1 MPFDTFLFD
10 LDGTLID
17 SVEDL
22 TTAVNLLR
30 IELSLAA
37 LDSSLVRGYIGD
49 GATLLVK
56 RALPQGFF
64 SEAHLRRF
72 LDLYGDHLLDRT
84 TIYPGIRDFLDMQRE
99 KKMGVVTNKPLRFAR
114 RLLDALGLLSFFP
127 AIVGGES
134 CAAKKPDPAP
144 VLLALTELRSDPA
157 GTVFIGDHHTD
168 LQAGRAA
175 GVRTC
180 FCAFGIG
187 RSGGVPFD
195 FLAQTPADLPR
206 LFPREAR

>member
-30 IELSLAA
+30 VELSLEP

-56 RALPQGFF
+56 RALPQKLF
-64 SEAHLRRF
+64 SEGNLRRF

-84 TIYPGIRDFLDMQRE
+84 TIYPGIRDFLDLQRG

-114 RLLDALGLLSFFP
+114 RLLEALGLLPFFP
-127 AIVGGES
+127 VVVGGES

-144 VLLALTELRSDPA
+144 VLMALKELGSIPA

-168 LQAGRAA
+168 LQAGRGA
-175 GVRTC
+175 GVHTC
-180 FCAFGIG
+180 FCAYGIG
-187 RSGGVPFD
+187 LSGGVSFD
-195 FLAQTPADLPR
+195 FLAETPADLSR
-206 LFPREAR
+206 LFPQEAR